1 MKKNQ
6 KRRRRAQKKK
16 ETCFLFFT
24 SFWYCPATSVRK
36 KKKTFYY
43 CAKTMRRAR
52 VVRRSSIKK
61 KLRESGAHIDTDV
74 HTCALFSALSA
85 LSTLMPK
92 WVKNAIDIIRQSR
105 SVYVSGRRR
114 RRKRNKRDLATGKD
128 LSIPEDFSLTLLYPN
143 FLLQHTRRG
152 RRDGIRKW
160 KSIFALKNL
169 HMCMQS
175 FAIVHLDK

>member
-16 ETCFLFFT
+16 R
-24 SFWYCPATSVRK
+24 PAFYFSQVSGIAPRPAYA

-169 HMCMQS
+169 HICMQS